1 VAQDDSRKWSVLVLL
16 CITQLILVLD
26 ISIVNVALTDIQ
38 KALDFSLENL
48 QWVVSA
54 YTLTFGGFLLL
65 GGRMGDLFGRRRLF
79 LIGLAVFALAS
90 LTCGLSQ
97 SDGMLIGARA
107 VQGIGAAII
116 APVSL
121 SILTTTFAEGAER
134 NKALGIWGGIAGAG
148 GAIGVLAGG
157 VLTNFLGWEWIFL
170 VNVPIAATVFFLIP
184 RFVSESRAENL
195 KGLDIAGSV
204 TGTAGLAGI
213 VYGLVHAQT
222 DGWGNSVTIAV
233 LVASVALLGSFLFIE
248 SRSKSPILPLS
259 IFKLRTLAGA
269 NIVGF
274 LLGCAIFAMFYF
286 LSLYMQQV
294 LGYDALGTGLR
305 YLLVAIVIIVAAG
318 ASQALVTRLGVRPI
332 LAGGMFLLTLGLLW
346 FTMVS
351 VNGSYTVDLVPGFI
365 LAGIGLGA
373 SFVPVSIAALQGVTS
388 ELAGVASGLI
398 NTSQQIGGALGIA
411 ILSTVANTVTEN
423 NSPTGSLQGASPQS
437 VVDGLSAAFWVGA
450 GMAVIGLLAT
460 LLVIQK
466 VRMPDAEAEV
476 APAVS

>member
-1 VAQDDSRKWSVLVLL
+1 VAQEQDSRKWLVLVLL
-16 CITQLILVLD
+16 CVTQLILVLD

-38 KALDFSLENL
+38 NALDFSLQNL

-65 GGRMGDLFGRRRLF
+65 GGRAGDLFGRRRMF

-97 SDGMLIGARA
+97 SDGMLIAARS

-157 VLTNFLGWEWIFL
+157 VLTNYLGWEWIFL
-170 VNVPIAATVFFLIP
+170 VNVPIALGVFVMIP
-184 RFVSESRAENL
+184 RFVPESKAENL
-195 KGLDIAGSV
+195 QGLDIAGSV

-222 DGWGNSVTIAV
+222 DGWTNVTTLAV
-233 LVASVALLGSFLFIE
+233 LGASVALLAAFLFIE
-248 SRSKSPILPLS
+248 SKSKSPILPLS

-305 YLLVAIVIIVAAG
+305 YLLVALVIIVAAG

-346 FTMVS
+346 FTQVS
-351 VNGSYTVDLVPGFI
+351 VNGSYGVDLVPGFI
-365 LAGIGLGA
+365 LAGVGLGA

-450 GMAVIGLLAT
+450 GMAVIGLLAA

-466 VRMPDAEAEV
+466 VRMPEAEAQ
-476 APAVS
+476 PAAS